1 MSTRAEF
8 RLRAHKTRT
17 LRNEISAYR
26 SIARPQL
33 PIRFKN
39 TLRQPCYPC
48 ATSGAADDGLL
59 HCWGSPSYSSG
70 LLRCSR
76 GAARSPTRARTTRST
91 S

>member
-48 ATSGAADDGLL
+48 ATSGAADGGPSQR
-59 HCWGSPSYSSG
+59 WGSPSLVSG
-70 LLRCSR
+70 LRPCSYKR
-76 GAARSPTRARTTRST
+76 RRSPTRGNTTRST